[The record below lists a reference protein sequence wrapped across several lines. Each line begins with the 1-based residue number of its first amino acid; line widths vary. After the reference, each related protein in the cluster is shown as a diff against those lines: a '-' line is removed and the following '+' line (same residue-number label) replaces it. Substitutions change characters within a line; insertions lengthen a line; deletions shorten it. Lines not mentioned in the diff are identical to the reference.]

1 LTGPFEEE
9 EERMST
15 ASDVVQVE
23 ATDPKNR
30 GFSEGGQGEV
40 GAAPGDLRFN
50 RICFLLELEYF
61 APLFL

>member
-1 LTGPFEEE
+1 
-9 EERMST
+9 MST

-30 GFSEGGQGEV
+30 GFSEGLQV

>member
-1 LTGPFEEE
+1 
-9 EERMST
+9 MST